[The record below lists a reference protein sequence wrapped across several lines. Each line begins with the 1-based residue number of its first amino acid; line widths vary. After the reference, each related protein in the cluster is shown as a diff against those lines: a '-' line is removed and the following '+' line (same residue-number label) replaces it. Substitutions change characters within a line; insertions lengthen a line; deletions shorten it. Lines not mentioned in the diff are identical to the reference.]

1 MQKSDRDREREIYAH
16 RSSMPSS
23 SRKNGSSG
31 HRSGHGSR
39 GSSSSG
45 GSNVLM
51 VGPNFRVGRKIGCG
65 NFGELRLGKKIDI
78 DIFVKVI
85 FTIIHGNLK
94 YCYFMTLSFFSL
106 YNICTIIHVYT
117 VMII

>member
-1 MQKSDRDREREIYAH
+1 MQKSDRDRERDIYAH

-23 SRKNGSSG
+23 TRNKNGSSG

-65 NFGELRLGKKIDI
+65 NFGELRLGIIKKILVY
-78 DIFVKVI
+78 FSVKGFI
-85 FTIIHGNLK
+85 K
-94 YCYFMTLSFFSL
+94 
-106 YNICTIIHVYT
+106 ICSSTRWGQ
-117 VMII
+117 